1 MPTEIAPDVYDVTAV
16 ERDGRRIPAYLFDV
30 ETPTLVDC
38 GLAETTDTLL
48 EGIAETG
55 IDPERLVIT
64 HADRDHVGGWDAV
77 VEAYG
82 VETYL
87 PEGADPDVDHAP
99 DHRYG
104 DGDRIGPF
112 EAIHAPGHRDH
123 QHVLL
128 DEERGVAVMADA
140 ASGADQRGLPAGYFH
155 LPPAMFSESLNEAE
169 ETLEKLSE
177 REFDVGLVFHG
188 SSVLEDASEKLRA
201 YVDLP

>member
-1 MPTEIAPDVYDVTAV
+1 MPTEIVPNVYDVTCV
-16 ERDGRRIPAYLFDV
+16 ERDGRRLPAFLFDG

-38 GLAETTDTLL
+38 GLPDTTETLL
-48 EGIAETG
+48 SGIAETG
-55 IDPERLVIT
+55 VDPERLVVT
-64 HADRDHVGGWDAV
+64 HADPDHVGGWDAV
-77 VEAYG
+77 VEEHG

-87 PEGADPDVDHAP
+87 PEGADPDIDHPP

-128 DEERGVAVMADA
+128 DEDRRVAVMADA

-155 LPPAMFSESLNEAE
+155 LPPAMYSESLNEAE
-169 ETLEKLSE
+169 ESLERVAE

-188 SSVLEDASEKLRA
+188 SSVLTDASQKLRA